1 MKKTFLSLLT
11 VTFIS
16 GIILISCNNSSQKV
30 DKAQKDVIE
39 ANKNLEDAN
48 KEYLADMEI
57 YRTETANRIAAN
69 DQSIVEL
76 KAKIANDKKIA
87 KADFKKKVAE
97 LEQKNSDMKK
107 KMDEYKADGKENW
120 EQFKTEFSRDMD
132 ELGNAFKDLTVKN
145 TR

>member
-48 KEYLADMEI
+48 KEYLADIEI

-97 LEQKNSDMKK
+97 LEQKNIEMKK